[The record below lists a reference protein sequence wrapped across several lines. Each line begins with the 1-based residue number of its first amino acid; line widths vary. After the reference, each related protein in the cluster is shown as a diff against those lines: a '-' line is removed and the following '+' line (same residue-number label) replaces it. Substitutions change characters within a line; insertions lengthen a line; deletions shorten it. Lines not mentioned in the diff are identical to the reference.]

1 MSTERYFED
10 FAMGQVIAHRRG
22 HTVTEVDNAWLS
34 LLSMNTAQTHF
45 NRDSLADYFDGSFR
59 ELPLSAPV
67 ALAIA
72 IGLSSEDMSEHALA
86 EVGCTA
92 IRTQSPIVA
101 GDTLMV
107 TSEVIALADGPDD
120 GSGRLTYRLS
130 ATVRGTQVLSA
141 ERTVLL
147 KRRSAHEAR
156 DRAHAAE
163 DAAAILRLLTP
174 PPSA

>member
-10 FAMGQVIAHRRG
+10 FSVGQVVAHRRG
-22 HTVTEVDNAWLS
+22 HTVTDVDNEWLS

-45 NRDSLADYFDGSFR
+45 NRDSLIDYFDGSFR

-72 IGLSSEDMSEHALA
+72 IGLSSEDMSENALA

-92 IRTQSPIVA
+92 IRTQAPIVA

-107 TSEVIALADGPDD
+107 TSEVLELADGPDG

-130 ATVRGTQVLSA
+130 ATVGGRQVLSA
-141 ERTVLL
+141 QRTVLI

-156 DRAHAAE
+156 DRALAE
-163 DAAAILRLLTP
+163 TQDAAILRLLTP